1 MSRRL
6 VGTALAAVA
15 VLTVAWARISA
26 HPAADTEVVITLDG
40 RGAFEV
46 TLTTARDPLLLKLEA
61 LAGKAADV
69 GLSEAAREGRIL
81 TLQSTLLERME
92 VLFDNRPTPLTLT
105 AIDRVAARPDR
116 IVIRFGGRF
125 PAAASS
131 LQWSTGIIYGSY
143 VFAVRRDGGN
153 GSAPTE
159 AFEWING
166 PARSNAYKVGAV
178 DTPPGG
184 VPLRQLIVLGFTH
197 ILPHGLDHILFV
209 LGLFLLATNLR
220 TLLLQVS
227 AFTLAH
233 SVTLGLALF
242 EVVSVPAAIVEPL
255 IALSI
260 AYVAFENIVTTRL
273 QPWRLLLVFG
283 FGLLH
288 GLGFAEVL
296 ASLKLPATNLAST
309 LIGFNLGVEI
319 GQVAVILCA
328 SVVVRA
334 LRLTAADYR
343 RFVVRP
349 ASAVIGLVG
358 LFWMIERLS

>member
-1 MSRRL
+1 M
-6 VGTALAAVA
+6 
-15 VLTVAWARISA
+15 
-26 HPAADTEVVITLDG
+26 
-40 RGAFEV
+40 
-46 TLTTARDPLLLKLEA
+46 
-61 LAGKAADV
+61 
-69 GLSEAAREGRIL
+69 
-81 TLQSTLLERME
+81 
-92 VLFDNRPTPLTLT
+92 
-105 AIDRVAARPDR
+105 
-116 IVIRFGGRF
+116 IRFGGRL
-125 PAAASS
+125 PAGASS
-131 LQWSTGIIYGSY
+131 LQWSTGIVYGSY

-153 GSAPTE
+153 GSAPTGSLRMDQR
-159 AFEWING
+159 A
-166 PARSNAYKVGAV
+166 ARSNAHSVGAV

-184 VPLRQLIVLGFTH
+184 VPLWQLIGLGFTH

-288 GLGFAEVL
+288 GLGFADVL
-296 ASLKLPATNLAST
+296 ASLNLPATNLAST

-349 ASAVIGLVG
+349 ASALIGLVG